1 MSAGRRTLS
10 SRQSSVRLVFCW
22 LGLARKPW
30 LWLGFVWLWL
40 SIFQAR
46 AKASSRPGQARASGL
61 SHGLSGKFSRS
72 SS

>member
-1 MSAGRRTLS
+1 MKVLERAEDVNFST
-10 SRQSSVRLVFCW
+10 QWLVFCW

-46 AKASSRPGQARASGL
+46 AKAGSKPGQARASGL
-61 SHGLSGKFSRS
+61 SQGLSGKFSRS